1 MDNLISMVE
10 AWIDDRIMA
19 KSECAF
25 VKRRLDDLEYL
36 SGVNSRTVSRL
47 ESDILLLKEA
57 VMEVERIILNIR
69 EELGQ
74 GVSDSDVLQ
83 RLDTIDTT
91 VENITD
97 TIDTAARTLYD
108 LSSRVDDLD
117 NSFGDVDSDKV
128 SCTDLNGMVVDIL
141 NEVQLPVTASPIV
154 R

>member
-1 MDNLISMVE
+1 MSNLINVIE

-19 KSECAF
+19 KSESAF
-25 VKRRLDDLEYL
+25 LKRRLDDLEYL
-36 SGVNSRTVSRL
+36 QGVHSRDVSSL
-47 ESDILLLKEA
+47 ESEILLLKEA
-57 VMEVERIILNIR
+57 VKAG
-69 EELGQ
+69 GQ

-91 VENITD
+91 VDNITD
-97 TIDTAARTLYD
+97 TLDTVESEVYD

-117 NSFGDVDSDKV
+117 NSFGDLDSDKV

-141 NEVQLPVTASPIV
+141 NEVQLSVSASPIV